1 MKCRQSIIR
10 FTTILL
16 TATLVVISASAQEAS
31 SQESTS
37 TGPKGEYSS
46 KKDIVENPFKPA
58 DTSSPRDTLRSFLTN
73 INIAIKNLPSGLL
86 DSPAGYQAYERALST
101 LDFSTTPDGD
111 SRVIM
116 NRRLLM
122 LKEILDRIE
131 LPPYSE
137 IPGDD
142 EVGDGALNQ
151 WTIPGT
157 SITIKRLESGPRA
170 GEYLFS
176 AWTVQRLPRLYR
188 QVKNLPYQ
196 PNATPGI
203 YETYLSSETSASYL
217 DKQVRNRLKPVDTS
231 SPRSTLEGFL
241 DSVNRAYGL
250 VMEADAAAKASPP
263 TITNYEAREIEIIAQ
278 NLMARAESTLD
289 LSKVPEAIRDAV
301 GIESALT
308 LKEIFDR
315 MLIPEIES
323 IPDTEMVKAE
333 RERLSS
339 TASGNTR
346 PVRWRYPNTA
356 IEIVEIM
363 EGERQGSFLFSAE
376 TVDRLKD
383 FYEQIRDLPYRG
395 DYSQLAL
402 DYESPGKSEGFF
414 EYYISTPGY
423 LVPHASL
430 LGRFVESLPS
440 WFKKVHGGQTVWQW
454 IFLALWLS
462 LGVLLLVTLHG
473 RVLRGPAELS
483 PLNRYWRRVF
493 FYLVAAGTVLFLY
506 QVLNKYVNLTGPV
519 LYVSGTILET
529 TSWLFLSAV
538 VIFLGGA
545 LAETIVASP
554 KIDPEGI
561 QASYIR
567 ALFGVVCFIAAAAIL
582 ISGLSKVGLSLIPIL
597 TGVGIGGLA
606 IALAA
611 RPTIENIIA
620 SFMIFLDKPYRVG
633 QRINV
638 LGQDGTVEAIGLRS
652 TKIRLLTGHL
662 TSIPNEKMATV
673 EIVNIGRRP
682 YIRRLF
688 DVTITYD
695 TPPEKVTRALEILRE
710 ILAVPE
716 AVDPETTHGT
726 EDLADTVFTE
736 GEAEHQPHPNEAINQ
751 PDFPPRVS
759 FNELNADSLNILVI
773 YWYHP
778 PDYWDYLEHATWINL
793 QIMERFNAEGID
805 FAFPTQT
812 LHMAGDEKRPLTVG
826 QHWVSEEE
834 AFSPNSDLAQAAAP
848 GAQAVQTT
856 QTSASETVRPQVS
869 EVDDSKPK
877 TEGELTDAPLE
888 DDVLHG
894 DSEGEADD
902 DGDAQR

>member
-1 MKCRQSIIR
+1 MNQGGKIVKFRLSIIR

-16 TATLVVISASAQEAS
+16 TAAFVLISASAQEVFG
-31 SQESTS
+31 QKTTS

-46 KKDIVENPFKPA
+46 KKDIVENPLKPA

-73 INIAIKNLPSGLL
+73 INIVIKNLPSGLL
-86 DSPAGYQAYERALST
+86 DSSEGYQAYERALST

-131 LPPYSE
+131 LPPYRE

-142 EVGDGALNQ
+142 WVGDGALNQ

-188 QVKNLPYQ
+188 QVKHLPYQ

-203 YETYLSSETSASYL
+203 YETYLSSEASASYL

-250 VMEADAAAKASPP
+250 VMEADAAVKASPP
-263 TITNYEAREIEIIAQ
+263 TITNDEAREIEIIAQ
-278 NLMARAESTLD
+278 NLMARAQSTLD
-289 LSKVPEAIRDAV
+289 LSKVPEAIRHEV
-301 GIESALT
+301 GIESALK

-315 MLIPEIES
+315 MLLPEIES

-339 TASGNTR
+339 TASGNTM

-376 TVDRLKD
+376 TVIRLKD
-383 FYEQIRDLPYRG
+383 FYKEIRDLPYRE

-402 DYESPGKSEGFF
+402 EYESPGKSEGFF
-414 EYYISTPGY
+414 EYYISTPGS
-423 LVPHASL
+423 LVPHTSL
-430 LGRFVESLPS
+430 LGRFVESLPR

-454 IFLALWLS
+454 IFSALWLS
-462 LGVLLLVTLHG
+462 LAVLLLLALHG
-473 RVLRGPAELS
+473 RVLRRPAELS

-493 FYLVAAGTVLFLY
+493 FYLVAATTVLFLY
-506 QVLNKYVNLTGPV
+506 QVLNKYVNLTGSV
-519 LYVSGTILET
+519 LYVSSIILET
-529 TSWLFLSAV
+529 IFWLFLSAV
-538 VIFLGGA
+538 VVFLGGA

-554 KIDPEGI
+554 QIDPEGI
-561 QASYIR
+561 QASNIR

-582 ISGLSKVGLSLIPIL
+582 IFGLSKVGLSLIPIL

-611 RPTIENIIA
+611 RPTIENIFA

-633 QRINV
+633 QRVKV
-638 LGQDGTVEAIGLRS
+638 LGQDGTVESIGLRS

-673 EIVNIGRRP
+673 EIENIGRRP

-688 DVTITYD
+688 NVTITYD
-695 TPPEKVTRALEILRE
+695 TAPEKITRALEILRE
-710 ILAVPE
+710 ILSLPE
-716 AVDPETTHGT
+716 MVASETTHGT
-726 EDLADTVFTE
+726 EDLADTVFAE
-736 GEAEHQPHPNEAINQ
+736 EEAEHQLHPNRAINY
-751 PDFPPRVS
+751 PGFPPRVS

-778 PDYWDYLEHATWINL
+778 PNYWDYLEHATWINL
-793 QIMERFNAEGID
+793 QIMERFKAEGID

-812 LHMAGDEKRPLTVG
+812 LHMAGDEKRPINIGVRDPSAPSHTERRKAKF
-826 QHWVSEEE
+826 HI
-834 AFSPNSDLAQAAAP
+834 AAP
-848 GAQAVQTT
+848 KTRQL
-856 QTSASETVRPQVS
+856 
-869 EVDDSKPK
+869 DDEPEPVKP
-877 TEGELTDAPLE
+877 EDVAP
-888 DDVLHG
+888 V
-894 DSEGEADD
+894 EADLE
-902 DGDAQR
+902 